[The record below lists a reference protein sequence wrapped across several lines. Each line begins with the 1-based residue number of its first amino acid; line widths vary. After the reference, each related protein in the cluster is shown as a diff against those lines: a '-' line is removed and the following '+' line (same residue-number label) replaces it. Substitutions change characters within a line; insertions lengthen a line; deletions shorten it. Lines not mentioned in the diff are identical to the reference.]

1 MRVFLTS
8 GLVYLTGIAIVLLV
22 KPSLMFR
29 DDGSWKEF
37 GIGRDEKRYTWMPL
51 WLFCILWA
59 LVSYIVAILILKI
72 SGYHPVDV
80 KVESSVNASE
90 FLPKRKIRRGSDLPE
105 GYYVLSKSTK
115 SGEPP
120 TYVYLGEQA

>member
-22 KPSLMFR
+22 KPSIMFR

-59 LVSYIVAILILKI
+59 LVSYILAILILRI
-72 SGYHPVDV
+72 SGYHSTVVDTSNEKEV
-80 KVESSVNASE
+80 
-90 FLPKRKIRRGSDLPE
+90 LPKRKVRRGSDLPE

>member
-22 KPSLMFR
+22 KPSIMFR

-59 LVSYIVAILILKI
+59 LVSYILAILILRI
-72 SGYHPVDV
+72 SGYHSTLVDTSNEKEV
-80 KVESSVNASE
+80 
-90 FLPKRKIRRGSDLPE
+90 LPKRKVRRGSDLPE
-105 GYYVLSKSTK
+105 GYYVLLKSTK